1 MVYGGKEA
9 CARIYLIINT
19 TEVPSPQ
26 IILACVKL
34 AKHYLAQSHS
44 SVRLEKHRG
53 SGYKFVKVW
62 ASDTSNSF
70 FWELGRG

>member
-19 TEVPSPQ
+19 TEVPTPQ

-34 AKHYLAQSHS
+34 AKH
-44 SVRLEKHRG
+44 
-53 SGYKFVKVW
+53 
-62 ASDTSNSF
+62 
-70 FWELGRG
+70 